1 MSDEIFPST
10 GEEQGAGYSSGKG
23 RAGTIKCIITDDEPF
38 ARKGLQGYVEKIDFL
53 ELKGVCENV
62 LELNTLLKQGP
73 ADLLFLDIEMP
84 YITGIDFLKNASNV
98 PGISIPPRVIFTT
111 AYEKYAL
118 QGFELEVLDYLL
130 KPISFERFLKAANK
144 AFDYFHQQRSFPA
157 EPDYIFV
164 KAENKLEKIHF
175 ADILFVE
182 ALENYVAIY
191 TREKKIIT
199 HLTLK
204 MVLEKLPGGG
214 FIQPHKSYLVAIGK
228 INSIEGNILHVL
240 QYQVP
245 ISKYQKEEVMEKI
258 VNSKLLKR

>member
-1 MSDEIFPST
+1 MTDKKI
-10 GEEQGAGYSSGKG
+10 
-23 RAGTIKCIITDDEPF
+23 RCIITDDEPF

-62 LELNTLLKQGP
+62 LDLNSLLKQEP

-84 YITGIDFLKNASNV
+84 YMTGIDFLKSTTN
-98 PGISIPPRVIFTT
+98 PPRVIFTT

-130 KPISFERFLKAANK
+130 KPIPFDRFLKAANK
-144 AFDYFHQQRSFPA
+144 AFDHFRQPSAGPA
-157 EPDYIFV
+157 LEDYIFV
-164 KAENKLEKIHF
+164 KADNKLEKIHF
-175 ADILFVE
+175 AEILFAE
-182 ALENYVAIY
+182 GLENYVAIH
-191 TREKKIIT
+191 TKDKKIIT

-204 MVLEKLPGGG
+204 MVQEKLPPGT
-214 FIQPHKSYLVAIGK
+214 FIQPHKSYLVAIDK
-228 INSIEGNILHVL
+228 INSIEGNILHI
-240 QYQVP
+240 QHHQVP